1 MVKLELWG
9 MYHLSF
15 PGFVS
20 AGGLQGVMKAMIRN
34 GFSAIS
40 GGSLPAVPG
49 PSFPKDLLQIV
60 A

>member
-1 MVKLELWG
+1 